1 MGLSFATS
9 AGAGA
14 FGTGRCG
21 GAGIAP
27 AAGPPGP
34 HALGADGAGG
44 NGTASRCGG
53 TPGGGGGGAGDN
65 EATAAA
71 LALVLPQR
79 RPSVPD
85 WFPEQP
91 NAPSCDAVA
100 LAGFIVSRTSLVGF
114 AVTVYPEPE
123 LAAAD
128 DACAGAFTG
137 VDAFAFLLGFG
148 FGTST
153 TIWLYDPRTA
163 STR

>member
-1 MGLSFATS
+1 MGLAFATS

-14 FGTGRCG
+14 GGTGRCG

-27 AAGPPGP
+27 AACPPEP
-34 HALGADGAGG
+34 RAVGADGAGG

-53 TPGGGGGGAGDN
+53 GPPGGGGGGAGDN
-65 EATAAA
+65 EAAAAA

-100 LAGFIVSRTSLVGF
+100 LAGFIVSRTSLMVF
-114 AVTVYPEPE
+114 AVTVHPEPE

-148 FGTST
+148 TGM
-153 TIWLYDPRTA
+153 TIWLYDPRVA